1 MACLAC
7 QVAHSKCTVDNEPMV
22 TKKWGLM
29 ENPESRSPKKAR
41 MDVPAMAN
49 PTVPLVDQDGR
60 AAYKVTGERW
70 TTESGAPEVRVEVSI
85 WGQTRELLEE
95 VVQVG
100 VEQIVLQR
108 ETVELLKELRRG
120 IRELNRTLRGSRV
133 SWVAADDDEEREE
146 GEVRET
152 IKDD

>member
-7 QVAHSKCTVDNEPMV
+7 QVGRSKCTVDDEPAV
-22 TKKWGLM
+22 TKKRGLT
-29 ENPESRSPKKAR
+29 ENPESRSPKKAQT
-41 MDVPAMAN
+41 DIPAVVN
-49 PTVPLVDQDGR
+49 PAVPLFDQDGR

-70 TTESGAPEVRVEVSI
+70 TAESRAPEVREEMST
-85 WGQTRELLEE
+85 WGQTRGLLEE

-108 ETVELLKELRRG
+108 EMVELLKELRRG
-120 IRELNRTLRGSRV
+120 IKELNRTLRGPRV
-133 SWVAADDDEEREE
+133 SWVSADEGEREE

>member
-1 MACLAC
+1 
-7 QVAHSKCTVDNEPMV
+7 VDNEPAV
-22 TKKWGLM
+22 TKKRGLM
-29 ENPESRSPKKAR
+29 ENPESCSPKKAR
-41 MDVPAMAN
+41 TDVPVVAN
-49 PTVPLVDQDGR
+49 PTVPLVDQDGH

-70 TTESGAPEVRVEVSI
+70 TTESGAPEFREEVSV

-133 SWVAADDDEEREE
+133 SWVSADDGEREE

-152 IKDD
+152 IRDD